1 MTATGS
7 GPDDMR
13 MDIGA
18 LLSAILKRLIRI
30 VLVTGLVAGIAAAL
44 LMQMPKLYESSASL
58 LVEPR
63 ENAYLRAPGDQGGSS
78 SGITAEAMMSSQIE
92 LIKSRDLLSE
102 VARSERLAEVPEFAD
117 PGFSPVNYLLELM
130 GRSPP
135 KGDVDEIVLAN
146 LAQRMTVIRER
157 DSAVVSIYVRSESP
171 ELAARIANAV
181 AQTHVQR
188 RTAQSISDTAEASV
202 WLDREIARLREE
214 VNKAETAV
222 ADFKI
227 ANDLFVGTNATPVTD
242 QQLSTVASQILDAQ
256 QRRNA
261 ADARASL
268 IRGLIEGGQPV
279 EGIADVRDSV
289 VVQSL
294 LESKGTMQSELAQRS
309 TTLLPNHPTI
319 RALNAQIAQIDE
331 QIAAEALKIASALDV
346 EARVEGELETKLKAD
361 LASAKNL
368 ASSATK
374 GSVTLDGLEREA
386 KAHRDLLETYL
397 ARYSDASA
405 RTASNAALPD
415 VRIITAAA
423 PSSEPASPKVAL
435 TLGAVAFVMLALQV
449 GLIIFGELSSGRAL
463 RTKAPSTD
471 ADLDT
476 LDPPPFVP
484 EAESPA
490 SVPAPQ
496 ALLAAPAT
504 LAETA
509 TKPGMAADAPLEPV
523 PASDSEDS
531 QISSPI
537 QKEEAQMLDDE
548 LPQEPEAATINLDDL
563 AASIG
568 PNGLRAILLAGL
580 GRADRDLVIDRLIE
594 EALAAGLSVATV
606 DAGTGTLTLDEGL
619 SDLSAERA
627 EYGDVVHRLDENL
640 AEVPWGRL
648 SAIDRRSMRPLTLVD
663 ALADIYQLVV
673 VDTGPIGMASGL
685 PLFSGHQAP
694 VMLVTDDAAPAGMI
708 AAARRDAGMLG
719 FDIGFVVSTPSR
731 RAEVA

>member
-18 LLSAILKRLIRI
+18 LLSAVVRRLVR
-30 VLVTGLVAGIAAAL
+30 VLLVTGLVAGIATAL

-63 ENAYLRAPGDQGGSS
+63 ENAYLRAPGDLGNGS

-102 VARSERLAEVPEFAD
+102 VARAERLSEIPEFAE
-117 PGFSPVNYLLELM
+117 PGFSPVTFVLELT
-130 GRSPP
+130 GRTPP
-135 KGDVDEIVLAN
+135 KGDVNEIVLAN

-171 ELAARIANAV
+171 ELAARIANAL
-181 AQTHVQR
+181 AQTHVTR

-202 WLDREIARLREE
+202 WLDREIARLRD
-214 VNKAETAV
+214 VVSAAETAV

-242 QQLSTVASQILDAQ
+242 QQLSTVASQILEAQ
-256 QRRNA
+256 QRQNA
-261 ADARASL
+261 ADARAGL
-268 IRGLIEGGQPV
+268 IRGLIEGGQAV
-279 EGIADVRDSV
+279 EGIADIRDSV

-294 LESKGTMQSELAQRS
+294 LESKGAMQSELAQRS
-309 TTLLPNHPTI
+309 TTLLPNHPTV
-319 RALNAQIAQIDE
+319 RALNAQIAQIDD

-361 LASAKNL
+361 LAAAKSV

-374 GSVTLDGLEREA
+374 GSVTLEGLQREA
-386 KAHRDLLETYL
+386 KAQRDLLETYL

-435 TLGAVAFVMLALQV
+435 SLGAVAFVMLALQI

-463 RTKAPSTD
+463 RTKDGSSD
-471 ADLDT
+471 DDLDT

-484 EAESPA
+484 ESREQEEAR
-490 SVPAPQ
+490 VPQ
-496 ALLAAPAT
+496 VLLAAPA
-504 LAETA
+504 LADDQMKVAVSVE
-509 TKPGMAADAPLEPV
+509 APVEARA
-523 PASDSEDS
+523 ASDSEDS
-531 QISSPI
+531 QIPPEI
-537 QKEEAQMLDDE
+537 QKEEVAEMLQDE
-548 LPQEPEAATINLDDL
+548 LPEEEETATIDIEEL

-568 PNGLRAILLAGL
+568 PNGLRAVLLAGL

-594 EALAAGLSVATV
+594 EALIAGLSVATV

-619 SDLSAERA
+619 SDLSADRA

-648 SAIDRRSMRPLTLVD
+648 AAIDRRSMRPLTLVD
-663 ALADIYQLVV
+663 ALADIYQLVI

-685 PLFSGHQAP
+685 PLFAGHQAP
-694 VMLVTDDAAPAGMI
+694 VILVTEDMAPAGMVT
-708 AAARRDAGMLG
+708 AARRDAGMLG
-719 FDIGFVVSTPSR
+719 FDIDFVVSTPSR
-731 RAEVA
+731 RAQVA

>member
-18 LLSAILKRLIRI
+18 LLSAIFRRLIRI
-30 VLVTGLVAGIAAAL
+30 ALVTGLVVGIAAAL

-63 ENAYLRAPGDQGGSS
+63 ENAYLRAPGDQGNSS
-78 SGITAEAMMSSQIE
+78 SGITVEAMMSSQIE

-102 VARSERLAEVPEFAD
+102 VAKSEKLADVPEFAE
-117 PGFSPVNYLLELM
+117 PGFSPVTYVLELM
-130 GRSPP
+130 GRTPP

-171 ELAARIANAV
+171 ELAARIANAL
-181 AQTHVQR
+181 AERHIQR

-202 WLDREIARLREE
+202 WLDREIARLRE
-214 VNKAETAV
+214 VVGKAETAV

-227 ANDLFVGTNATPVTD
+227 ANDLFIGTNATPVTD
-242 QQLSTVASQILDAQ
+242 QQLSTVASQILEAQ
-256 QRRNA
+256 QRQNA
-261 ADARASL
+261 ADARAGL
-268 IRGLIEGGQPV
+268 IRGLIEGGQAV
-279 EGIADVRDSV
+279 EGIADIRDSV

-294 LESKGTMQSELAQRS
+294 LESKGAMQSELAQRS

-319 RALNAQIAQIDE
+319 RALNAQIAQIDG

-361 LASAKNL
+361 LIAAKTV

-386 KAHRDLLETYL
+386 KAQRDLLETYL

-435 TLGAVAFVMLALQV
+435 TLGAVAFVMLALQI

-463 RTKAPSTD
+463 RTKPGR
-471 ADLDT
+471 ADDELDT

-484 EAESPA
+484 EAEGTA
-490 SVPAPQ
+490 DTRTPQ
-496 ALLAAPAT
+496 VLLAAPAIVADAM
-504 LAETA
+504 AETMVSPEAPVEA
-509 TKPGMAADAPLEPV
+509 TS
-523 PASDSEDS
+523 ASDSEES
-531 QISSPI
+531 QTRPEI
-537 QKEEAQMLDDE
+537 QEEQMEMLEDD
-548 LPQEPEAATINLDDL
+548 LPEEPEAATINLDDL

-619 SDLSAERA
+619 SDLSADRA

-640 AEVPWGRL
+640 AEIPWGRL
-648 SAIDRRSMRPLTLVD
+648 AAIDRRSMRPLTLVD
-663 ALADIYQLVV
+663 ALADIYQLVI

-685 PLFSGHQAP
+685 PLFAGHQAP
-694 VMLVTDDAAPAGMI
+694 VMLVTEDAAPAGMVT
-708 AAARRDAGMLG
+708 AARRDAGMLG

-731 RAEVA
+731 RAQVA

>member
-13 MDIGA
+13 MDMGA
-18 LLSAILKRLIRI
+18 LLAAIVRRLVRI
-30 VLVTGLVAGIAAAL
+30 LLVTGVVAGIVAAL
-44 LMQMPKLYESSASL
+44 LIQMPKLYESSASL

-63 ENAYLRAPGDQGGSS
+63 ENAYLRAPGDQGSSS
-78 SGITAEAMMSSQIE
+78 SGITVEAMMSSQIE

-102 VARSERLAEVPEFAD
+102 VAKSEALANVPEFAE
-117 PGFSPVNYLLELM
+117 PGFSPVTYLLKLA
-130 GRSPP
+130 GRTPP
-135 KGDVDEIVLAN
+135 EGDVNELVLAN
-146 LAQRMTVIRER
+146 LAQRITVIRER

-171 ELAARIANAV
+171 ALAAKIANAI
-181 AQTHVQR
+181 AETHVRR
-188 RTAQSISDTAEASV
+188 RTAQSIADTAEASV

-214 VNKAETAV
+214 VKKAETAV

-227 ANDLFVGTNATPVTD
+227 ANDLFVGSNATPVTD
-242 QQLSTVASQILDAQ
+242 QQLSTVASQILEAQ
-256 QRRNA
+256 QRQNA
-261 ADARASL
+261 ADARAEL
-268 IRGLIEGGQPV
+268 IRGLIESGQPV

-294 LESKGTMQSELAQRS
+294 LESKGTLQSELAQRS
-309 TTLLPNHPTI
+309 TTLLPNHPTV
-319 RALNAQIAQIDE
+319 RALNAQIAQIDN

-361 LASAKNL
+361 LAAAKTV

-386 KAHRDLLETYL
+386 KAQRDLLETYL

-423 PSSEPASPKVAL
+423 PSSEPASPKIAL
-435 TLGAVAFVMLALQV
+435 SLGAVAFVMLALQI

-463 RTKAPSTD
+463 RTKD
-471 ADLDT
+471 GRADDDMDT

-484 EAESPA
+484 EAEEAAQPS
-490 SVPAPQ
+490 APQ
-496 ALLAAPAT
+496 VLLAAPVV
-504 LAETA
+504 
-509 TKPGMAADAPLEPV
+509 ADAIVDAEARTEAPV
-523 PASDSEDS
+523 EAMPPGDSEDS
-531 QISSPI
+531 QIRPEI
-537 QKEEAQMLDDE
+537 QKEEAQMLVEE
-548 LPQEPEAATINLDDL
+548 LPEVEETAIIDLDDL

-568 PNGLRAILLAGL
+568 PNGLRAVLLAGL

-594 EALAAGLSVATV
+594 DALAAGLSVATV

-619 SDLSAERA
+619 SDLSVDRA
-627 EYGDVVHRLDENL
+627 EYGDVVHRLDDNL

-648 SAIDRRSMRPLTLVD
+648 AAIDRRSIRPLTLVD
-663 ALADIYQLVV
+663 ALADIYQLVI
-673 VDTGPIGMASGL
+673 VDTGPVGMASGL
-685 PLFSGHQAP
+685 PLFAGHQAP
-694 VMLVTDDAAPAGMI
+694 VILVTEDVAPAGVV

-731 RAEVA
+731 QAQVA

>member
-1 MTATGS
+1 MTATGN

-13 MDIGA
+13 MDVGA
-18 LLSAILKRLIRI
+18 LLSAIVRRLIRI
-30 VLVTGLVAGIAAAL
+30 ALVTAVAAGIAAAL
-44 LMQMPKLYESSASL
+44 LMQIPKLYESSASL

-63 ENAYLRAPGDQGGSS
+63 ENAYLRAPGDLGGGS

-102 VARSERLAEVPEFAD
+102 VAKSEKLAEVPEFAE
-117 PGFSPVNYLLELM
+117 PGFSPITYVLGLM
-130 GRSPP
+130 GRTPP
-135 KGDVDEIVLAN
+135 KGDVDEMVLGN
-146 LAQRMTVIRER
+146 LASRMTVIRER

-171 ELAARIANAV
+171 ELAARIANAL
-181 AQTHVQR
+181 AETHIRR

-202 WLDREIARLREE
+202 WLDREIARLRE
-214 VNKAETAV
+214 VVSKAETAV

-227 ANDLFVGTNATPVTD
+227 ANDLFVGSNATPVTD
-242 QQLSTVASQILDAQ
+242 QQLSTVASQIVEAQ
-256 QRRNA
+256 QRQNA
-261 ADARASL
+261 ADARAGL
-268 IRGLIEGGQPV
+268 IRGLIEGGQAV

-319 RALNAQIAQIDE
+319 RALNAQIEQIDR

-346 EARVEGELETKLKAD
+346 EARVERELETKLKAD
-361 LASAKNL
+361 LVAAKSV

-386 KAHRDLLETYL
+386 KAQRDLLETYL

-435 TLGAVAFVMLALQV
+435 TLGAVIFVMLALQI

-463 RTKAPSTD
+463 RTKSGQSED
-471 ADLDT
+471 DLDT

-484 EAESPA
+484 EAEAA
-490 SVPAPQ
+490 SDARRPQ
-496 ALLAAPAT
+496 VLLAAPASV
-504 LAETA
+504 LEAESVPVA
-509 TKPGMAADAPLEPV
+509 PSAAPV
-523 PASDSEDS
+523 ERSAASDSEESKTQPD
-531 QISSPI
+531 I
-537 QKEEAQMLDDE
+537 QKEKEMLEGE
-548 LPQEPEAATINLDDL
+548 LPEEPEAATINLDDL

-568 PNGLRAILLAGL
+568 PNGLRAVLLAGL
-580 GRADRDLVIDRLIE
+580 GHADRDLVIDRLIE

-606 DAGTGTLTLDEGL
+606 DAGTGMLTLDEGL

-627 EYGDVVHRLDENL
+627 EYGDVVHRLDANL

-648 SAIDRRSMRPLTLVD
+648 TAIDRRSLRPLTLVD
-663 ALADIYQLVV
+663 ALADIYQLVI
-673 VDTGPIGMASGL
+673 VDTGPVGMASGL
-685 PLFSGHQAP
+685 PLFAGHQAP
-694 VMLVTDDAAPAGMI
+694 VMLVTDHNIPAGMVD
-708 AAARRDAGMLG
+708 AARRDAGMLG

>member
-1 MTATGS
+1 MTATRS

-13 MDIGA
+13 MDMGA
-18 LLSAILKRLIRI
+18 LLSAIVKRLVR
-30 VLVTGLVAGIAAAL
+30 VLLVTGVVAGIVAAL

-63 ENAYLRAPGDQGGSS
+63 ENAYLRAPGDQGNSS

-102 VARSERLAEVPEFAD
+102 VAKSEGLADVPEFAE
-117 PGFSPVNYLLELM
+117 PGFSPVTYVLELT
-130 GRSPP
+130 GRTPQ
-135 KGDVDEIVLAN
+135 KGDVNEIVLAN
-146 LAQRMTVIRER
+146 LAQRLTVIRER

-171 ELAARIANAV
+171 ELAARIANAI
-181 AQTHVQR
+181 AQTHVRR
-188 RTAQSISDTAEASV
+188 RTGQSIADTAEASV
-202 WLDREIARLREE
+202 WLDQEIARLRE
-214 VNKAETAV
+214 VVSKAETAV

-242 QQLSTVASQILDAQ
+242 QQLSTVSSQILEAQ
-256 QRRNA
+256 QRQNA
-261 ADARASL
+261 ADARAGL
-268 IRGLIEGGQPV
+268 IRGLIEGGHAV

-294 LESKGTMQSELAQRS
+294 LESKGALQSELAQRS
-309 TTLLPNHPTI
+309 TTLLPNHPTV
-319 RALNAQIAQIDE
+319 RALNAQIAQIDN

-361 LASAKNL
+361 LAAAKSV

-386 KAHRDLLETYL
+386 KAQRDLLETYL

-435 TLGAVAFVMLALQV
+435 SLGAVAFVMLALQI

-463 RTKAPSTD
+463 RTKDGRSD
-471 ADLDT
+471 EDLDT

-490 SVPAPQ
+490 EPPAPQ
-496 ALLAAPAT
+496 VLLAAPIVVDAT
-504 LAETA
+504 VEAETSA
-509 TKPGMAADAPLEPV
+509 EAPVEAM

-531 QISSPI
+531 QIQPAI
-537 QKEEAQMLDDE
+537 QKEEAQMLEDE
-548 LPQEPEAATINLDDL
+548 LPEEPETATIALDDL

-568 PNGLRAILLAGL
+568 PNGLRAVLLAGI

-594 EALAAGLSVATV
+594 EALTAGLSVATV

-619 SDLSAERA
+619 SDLSVDRA
-627 EYGDVVHRLDENL
+627 EYGDVVHRLDDNL

-648 SAIDRRSMRPLTLVD
+648 AAIDRRSMRPLTLVD
-663 ALADIYQLVV
+663 ALADIYQLVI

-685 PLFSGHQAP
+685 PLFAGHQAP
-694 VMLVTDDAAPAGMI
+694 VILVTEDMAPAGVVD
-708 AAARRDAGMLG
+708 AARRDAGMLG

-731 RAEVA
+731 RAQVA

>member
-18 LLSAILKRLIRI
+18 LLSAILKRLVR
-30 VLVTGLVAGIAAAL
+30 VLLVTGVVAAIAAGL

-63 ENAYLRAPGDQGGSS
+63 ENAYLRAPGDQGNGS
-78 SGITAEAMMSSQIE
+78 SGITVEAMMSSQIE

-102 VARSERLAEVPEFAD
+102 VAKSEQLAEIPEFAE
-117 PGFSPVNYLLELM
+117 PGFSPVAYVLELI
-130 GRSPP
+130 GRTPP

-146 LAQRMTVIRER
+146 LVQRMTVIRER

-171 ELAARIANAV
+171 ELAARIANSIAE
-181 AQTHVQR
+181 THIRR

-202 WLDREIARLREE
+202 WLDREIARLRE
-214 VNKAETAV
+214 VVSKAETAV

-227 ANDLFVGTNATPVTD
+227 ANDLFVGSNATPVTD
-242 QQLSTVASQILDAQ
+242 QQLSTVASQILEAQ
-256 QRRNA
+256 QRQNA
-261 ADARASL
+261 ADARAGL
-268 IRGLIEGGQPV
+268 IRGLIEGGQAV
-279 EGIADVRDSV
+279 EGIADIRDSV

-294 LESKGTMQSELAQRS
+294 LESKGAMQSELAQRS

-319 RALNAQIAQIDE
+319 RALNAQIAQIDD

-361 LASAKNL
+361 LAAAKSV

-386 KAHRDLLETYL
+386 KAQRDLLETYL

-435 TLGAVAFVMLALQV
+435 TLGAVAFVMLALQI

-463 RTKAPSTD
+463 RTKD
-471 ADLDT
+471 GRLDDDLDT

-484 EAESPA
+484 EAEGATES
-490 SVPAPQ
+490 PAPQ
-496 ALLAAPAT
+496 ALLAAPVVA
-504 LAETA
+504 AANVETEA
-509 TKPGMAADAPLEPV
+509 STEAPMEAMPV
-523 PASDSEDS
+523 SDSEES
-531 QISSPI
+531 QIRPEI
-537 QKEEAQMLDDE
+537 QKEEAPMLEDE
-548 LPQEPEAATINLDDL
+548 LPEEQEAATINIEDL

-568 PNGLRAILLAGL
+568 PNGLRAVLLAGL

-594 EALAAGLSVATV
+594 EALSAGLSVATV

-619 SDLSAERA
+619 SDLSVDRA

-648 SAIDRRSMRPLTLVD
+648 AAIDRRSMRPLTLVD
-663 ALADIYQLVV
+663 ALADIYQLVI

-685 PLFSGHQAP
+685 PLFAGHQAP
-694 VMLVTDDAAPAGMI
+694 VILVTEDAAPAGMV

-731 RAEVA
+731 RAQVA

>member
-1 MTATGS
+1 MTATGT

-18 LLSAILKRLIRI
+18 LLSAILRRLLRI
-30 VLVTGLVAGIAAAL
+30 VLVTALVAGLAAAL

-63 ENAYLRAPGDQGGSS
+63 ENAYLRAPGDQGNSS

-102 VARSERLAEVPEFAD
+102 VAKSEKLAEVPEFAE
-117 PGFSPVNYLLELM
+117 PGFSPVAYVLELL
-130 GRSPP
+130 GRTSP

-171 ELAARIANAV
+171 ERAARIANAL
-181 AQTHVQR
+181 AATHIQR

-202 WLDREIARLREE
+202 WLDREIARLRE
-214 VNKAETAV
+214 VVGKSETAV

-227 ANDLFVGTNATPVTD
+227 ANDLFVGSNATPVTD
-242 QQLSTVASQILDAQ
+242 QQLSTVASQILEAQ

-261 ADARASL
+261 AEARAGL
-268 IRGLIEGGQPV
+268 IRGLIDGGQAV
-279 EGIADVRDSV
+279 EGIADIRDSV

-309 TTLLPNHPTI
+309 TTLLPNHPTV
-319 RALNAQIAQIDE
+319 RALNAQISQIDG

-361 LASAKNL
+361 LTAAKTV

-386 KAHRDLLETYL
+386 KAQRDLLETYL

-415 VRIITAAA
+415 VRVIAAAA

-435 TLGAVAFVMLALQV
+435 TLGAVAFVMLALQI

-463 RTKAPSTD
+463 RTKD
-471 ADLDT
+471 GRGDEDVDT

-484 EAESPA
+484 EADEA
-490 SVPAPQ
+490 TETPAPQ
-496 ALLAAPAT
+496 VLLAAPAIALGPVT
-504 LAETA
+504 EPAPA
-509 TKPGMAADAPLEPV
+509 TEASVEAS
-523 PASDSEDS
+523 PASDSEES
-531 QISSPI
+531 RNRPEI
-537 QKEEAQMLDDE
+537 QKEELNMLEDE
-548 LPQEPEAATINLDDL
+548 LPEEPEAATINLDDL

-568 PNGLRAILLAGL
+568 PTGLRAVLLAGL

-594 EALAAGLSVATV
+594 EALAAGLSVAIV

-619 SDLSAERA
+619 SDLSADRA
-627 EYGDVVHRLDENL
+627 EYGDVVHRLDDNL

-648 SAIDRRSMRPLTLVD
+648 AAIDRRSMRPLTLVD
-663 ALADIYQLVV
+663 ALADIYQLVI

-685 PLFSGHQAP
+685 PLFAGHQAP
-694 VMLVTDDAAPAGMI
+694 VMLVADDMAPAGMV

-731 RAEVA
+731 HAAVA